1 VLRFL
6 IRRGISAL
14 GLLLVVSMVT
24 FVLIKAPHG
33 DYAEYAASQARS
45 QGGLSYEDSLI
56 LRDQIRK
63 DLGLDRPLAYQ
74 YLNWITGMV
83 LQGDFGKSFVY
94 NKPVSTL
101 LAERFWRTL
110 VIASTCHLLATFIGV
125 GLGIVGA
132 VYQHRLGDRIASTI
146 AFLGMTIPRFFM
158 ALVILYWLAFVI
170 GYPYIGAIS
179 SREYI
184 FAPMSFAKLWD
195 TLKHVWP
202 IIFVAAFGGL
212 AYNMRVM
219 RGNLLDVL
227 RQPYIEAARAKGL
240 PGRTVVLK
248 HAVPNALH
256 PLIMYQGIAM
266 PYMLSGE
273 LEVAIVLGIPTIGP
287 LMLDSLYR
295 NDIWVTA
302 TIFLWL
308 SAVLVVANLVAD
320 IALGLIDPR
329 VRQAGAI

>member
-1 VLRFL
+1 MVLR
-6 IRRGISAL
+6 
-14 GLLLVVSMVT
+14 
-24 FVLIKAPHG
+24 
-33 DYAEYAASQARS
+33 
-45 QGGLSYEDSLI
+45 
-56 LRDQIRK
+56 
-63 DLGLDRPLAYQ
+63 
-74 YLNWITGMV
+74 
-83 LQGDFGKSFVY
+83 GDFGTSFVY
-94 NKPVSTL
+94 NKPVGDL
-101 LAERFWRTL
+101 LYERFWRTL
-110 VIASTCHLLATFIGV
+110 AIAATCHLLATLIGV

-132 VYQHRLGDRIASTI
+132 VYQHRWGDRIASTI

-158 ALVILYWLAFVI
+158 ALVILYWLAFVV
-170 GYPYIGAIS
+170 GYQHVGAIS

-240 PGRTVVLK
+240 PGHTVVLK

-256 PLIMYQGIAM
+256 PLVMYQGVAM

-295 NDIWVTA
+295 NDIWVTT

-308 SAVLVVANLVAD
+308 SAVLVVANLLAD